1 MQTGRGEEAFKESE
15 EKLKVIVEACLDAII
30 ALDERSNIVLF
41 NPAAEE
47 LFLYSSEEVLNK
59 PVKILLRK
67 DVAETH
73 QKRLEGAVF
82 KHRMGQ
88 CGHIGR
94 RLERTFRRKDGTI
107 FNAEVAMAGGL
118 SNGKRIIVVS
128 IHDITERKKVE
139 EALRESETHF
149 RLWAEKA
156 HRSKDA
162 FLDMLENVSEAYKE
176 LDELFMGFVKSIVNA
191 IDARSIWTK
200 GHSER
205 VAAYA
210 EKIAKEM
217 GIDEE
222 DIKNLRLA
230 ALLHDIGKIGTYDY
244 LVDKPARLTNEEFD
258 IVKKHPVQGAT
269 ILEGVKQF

>member
-1 MQTGRGEEAFKESE
+1 M
-15 EKLKVIVEACLDAII
+15 
-30 ALDERSNIVLF
+30 DERSNIVLF

-47 LFLYSSEEVLNK
+47 LLLYSSEEVLNK
-59 PVKILLRK
+59 PVKILLRTN
-67 DVAETH
+67 VAETH
-73 QKRLEGAVF
+73 QKRLERFLNTG
-82 KHRMGQ
+82 MGQ

-94 RLERTFRRKDGTI
+94 RLERTFRRKDGAV
-107 FNAEVAMAGGL
+107 FNAEVAMAGGR

-217 GIDEE
+217 GLDEE